1 MDNTIIDGIACRK
14 ISTDSES
21 STSVKNL
28 YATIRLDWLRKLPPR
43 SGIAKVCCLLWAY
56 GAMSKKNW
64 FTISNKIFSQYDI
77 SAARKNVILQCLAD
91 CGCIELKASPGKSYQ
106 IRIIKPKRRS
116 IK

>member
-1 MDNTIIDGIACRK
+1 MDSEIINGIECRK
-14 ISTDSES
+14 VSTGNKP
-21 STSVKNL
+21 STSTKDLYVK
-28 YATIRLDWLRKLPPR
+28 IPLDWLQKLPPR
-43 SGIAKVCCLLWAY
+43 SGMAKVCCLLWAY